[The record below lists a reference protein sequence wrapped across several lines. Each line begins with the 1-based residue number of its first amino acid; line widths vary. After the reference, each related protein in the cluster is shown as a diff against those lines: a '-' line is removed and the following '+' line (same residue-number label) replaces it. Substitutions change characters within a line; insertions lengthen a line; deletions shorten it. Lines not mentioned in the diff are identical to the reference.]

1 MTWSLHVSKRIKK
14 ANKAL
19 QLLRRNVLRKV
30 NVSVKLELYKSIL
43 LPLLFYGMNSVRLSR
58 VSTIDLESAQK
69 RALNWVCY
77 DSNRSYLQQLRLFNI
92 LPHQLF
98 MQCNDD
104 LLMSKLF
111 VEGEHNINISTC
123 NLASGKST
131 MISS

>member
-1 MTWSLHVSKRIKK
+1 MTWSLHVSKRLKK

-58 VSTIDLESAQK
+58 GSTIDLESTQK

-77 DSNRSYLQQLRLFNI
+77 DTNWSYLQQLRLLNI
-92 LPHQLF
+92 LTHQLF

-111 VEGEHNINISTC
+111 VEEHNINISTC

-131 MISS
+131 MFSS